1 MVTSGV
7 TKEADWSSLRKAPAP
22 WAEMEFD
29 NIILT
34 VPSHIVRDLESPLE
48 VGKIWNDIMKGVA
61 DLAVIPQKFIRKER
75 IVADV
80 QISVGKNAFL
90 LNSYS

>member
-1 MVTSGV
+1 
-7 TKEADWSSLRKAPAP
+7 
-22 WAEMEFD
+22 MEFE

-34 VPSHIVRDLESPLE
+34 VPSHIIRDLENALE
-48 VGKIWNDIMKGVA
+48 VEKLWNAIMKGVA

-80 QISVGKNAFL
+80 QISAGEEAGNVKR
-90 LNSYS
+90 S